1 VDGCEM
7 DEGVK
12 GIHRARKQWMSG
24 PKGHKSGT
32 ITQRSKGCLVCLGI
46 TQQSIQKVADVQYF
60 LEYVYC
66 TIHILRCTIC

>member
-24 PKGHKSGT
+24 PKGHTSGT

-46 TQQSIQKVADVQYF
+46 TQQSIQKVADV
-60 LEYVYC
+60 
-66 TIHILRCTIC
+66 